1 MVSFG
6 SQGEAALM
14 GGMASRGPHRHRH
27 GQRKLWN
34 FNLLSNGANNKGSS
48 MAGDGTGDGAPGIIL
63 HDKGRRAMDRVFN
76 FSTCSDFDA
85 QRAHEALNIYLPFPE
100 GRHGHLYAEEPHVLR
115 FAQAI
120 QEYLKK
126 AQYKKKAC
134 LGLDLAY
141 VTIVSLFLHRRDE
154 TCLKAVACLLLVK
167 SGLSA
172 DGMLYPLT
180 PVEAVYTP
188 EPRQKCTERY
198 IESSCDRRFF
208 EGVQG
213 ANTTIIGGGIVR
225 SGFSSIDDESC
236 WILWP
241 PSSSRRGIIEQ
252 GCPPVDL
259 SPFQIDG
266 GADEVEEAAEIG
278 YNTPK
283 AMVSVARQFAR
294 CQPVLGLMWVRHPE
308 HGLVRRSARIAARTT
323 CKP

>member
-1 MVSFG
+1 
-6 SQGEAALM
+6 
-14 GGMASRGPHRHRH
+14 MASGA
-27 GQRKLWN
+27 GIGIGMGSGSSGN

-48 MAGDGTGDGAPGIIL
+48 MAGGWDWRWSPPGSSCTKEDMGIYTFES
-63 HDKGRRAMDRVFN
+63 RRAEVMAVGFK
-76 FSTCSDFDA
+76 SS
-85 QRAHEALNIYLPFPE
+85 LP
-100 GRHGHLYAEEPHVLR
+100 PHKKGGGATKRLLR

-126 AQYKKKAC
+126 AQYKKESMFGIGFSIRHYRFTFSTPARRN
-134 LGLDLAY
+134 LFESRGLPTPRQIGIIGGPGCY
-141 VTIVSLFLHRRDE
+141 T
-154 TCLKAVACLLLVK
+154 
-167 SGLSA
+167 
-172 DGMLYPLT
+172 PLT
-180 PVEAVYTP
+180 PVEAVYSP
-188 EPRQKCTERY
+188 EPRQKWVCTERY

-208 EGVQG
+208 DGVQG

-236 WILWP
+236 WIPLTP
-241 PSSSRRGIIEQ
+241 PRLGGGIIEQ